1 MAGKKKSLNGWNY
14 VADTRL
20 KPKGRKWCLP
30 STCKYLLCVL
40 TREAFHPC
48 FGKKKQGKKKK
59 KKKLFILW
67 VFKKTE
73 FLSVKLQFLT
83 RCLCGKHSSD
93 PPFRSLSKCRYMH
106 AASECSPIPASS
118 YLLSPYLALNVRY
131 SFYFFFFLFCKMET
145 EVSIRL
151 NARFPFFVMFP
162 LKTVWNEGI
171 SEMCVDGS
179 YWR

>member
-1 MAGKKKSLNGWNY
+1 MWQTLGWSLKGGNGVSPVPVNICSVSWPE
-14 VADTRL
+14 
-20 KPKGRKWCLP
+20 KPFIRALEKRNK
-30 STCKYLLCVL
+30 
-40 TREAFHPC
+40 E
-48 FGKKKQGKKKK
+48 KKKK

-106 AASECSPIPASS
+106 AASECSPIPASG

-131 SFYFFFFLFCKMET
+131 SFYFFFFFLFCKMET

>member
-1 MAGKKKSLNGWNY
+1 MDEIMWQTLGWSLKGGNGVSPVPVNICSVSWPE
-14 VADTRL
+14 
-20 KPKGRKWCLP
+20 KPFIRALEKRNK
-30 STCKYLLCVL
+30 
-40 TREAFHPC
+40 E
-48 FGKKKQGKKKK
+48 KK

-131 SFYFFFFLFCKMET
+131 SFYFFFFSCSVKWKQ
-145 EVSIRL
+145 
-151 NARFPFFVMFP
+151 RFPSDWMPGFHS
-162 LKTVWNEGI
+162 L
-171 SEMCVDGS
+171 
-179 YWR
+179 

>member
-48 FGKKKQGKKKK
+48 FGKKKQGKK

-106 AASECSPIPASS
+106 AASECSPIPASG

-131 SFYFFFFLFCKMET
+131 SFYFFFFFSCSVKWKQ
-145 EVSIRL
+145 
-151 NARFPFFVMFP
+151 RFPSDWMPGFHS
-162 LKTVWNEGI
+162 L
-171 SEMCVDGS
+171 
-179 YWR
+179 

>member
-20 KPKGRKWCLP
+20 KPRGRKWCLP

-48 FGKKKQGKKKK
+48 FGKKKQGKK

-131 SFYFFFFLFCKMET
+131 SFYFFFFSCSVKWKQ
-145 EVSIRL
+145 
-151 NARFPFFVMFP
+151 RFPSDWMPGFHS
-162 LKTVWNEGI
+162 L
-171 SEMCVDGS
+171 
-179 YWR
+179 

>member
-48 FGKKKQGKKKK
+48 FGKKKQGKK

-131 SFYFFFFLFCKMET
+131 SFYFFFFSCSVKWKQ
-145 EVSIRL
+145 
-151 NARFPFFVMFP
+151 RFPSDWMPGFHS
-162 LKTVWNEGI
+162 L
-171 SEMCVDGS
+171 
-179 YWR
+179 

>member
-1 MAGKKKSLNGWNY
+1 MDEIMWQTLGWSLKGGNGVSPVPVNICSVSWPE
-14 VADTRL
+14 
-20 KPKGRKWCLP
+20 KPFIRALEKRNK
-30 STCKYLLCVL
+30 
-40 TREAFHPC
+40 
-48 FGKKKQGKKKK
+48 KKKK

-131 SFYFFFFLFCKMET
+131 SFYFFFSCSVKWKQ
-145 EVSIRL
+145 
-151 NARFPFFVMFP
+151 RFPSDWMPGFHS
-162 LKTVWNEGI
+162 L
-171 SEMCVDGS
+171 
-179 YWR
+179 